1 LKYEKEILK
10 VRNSAN
16 SLKTVAVMLIMIS
29 LSTTTAAQ
37 KTGSVEDIEKKEAE
51 VAHLSSAELGR
62 EYKKIID
69 VQRERMKN
77 SGKMSDA
84 SLDDDFW
91 RSFAIQNQI
100 EKRKKNGDK
109 EATYQYARIKAN
121 LCATLVSEKKE
132 YGEKTCAELETDL
145 RSIADQDDRA
155 MSILAIMYE
164 EGIWFEKSK
173 FAASDWY
180 LKIAEFYENI
190 KRREEML
197 TNLEKALTLN
207 PNSRRAKD
215 FANRVM

>member
-1 LKYEKEILK
+1 
-10 VRNSAN
+10 
-16 SLKTVAVMLIMIS
+16 MIS
-29 LSTTTAAQ
+29 LSTTTIAQ

-62 EYKKIID
+62 EYKKIVD
-69 VQRERMKN
+69 MQRERMKN

-84 SLDDDFW
+84 SLDDVW
-91 RSFAIQNQI
+91 RGVAIQNQI

-121 LCATLVSEKKE
+121 LCANLVSIKKE
-132 YGEKTCAELETDL
+132 YGDKTCAEVETDL
-145 RSIADQDDRA
+145 RSIAEEDDRA

-164 EGIWFEKSK
+164 QGIWFEKSK

-180 LKIAEFYENI
+180 LKLAEFYEKI
-190 KRREEML
+190 ERREEML
-197 TNLEKALTLN
+197 TNVEKALQLN